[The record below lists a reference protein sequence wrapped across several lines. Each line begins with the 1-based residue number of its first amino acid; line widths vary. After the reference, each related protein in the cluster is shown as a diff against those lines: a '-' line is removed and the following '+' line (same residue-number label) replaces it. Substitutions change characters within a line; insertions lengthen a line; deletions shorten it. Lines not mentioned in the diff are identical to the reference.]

1 VENYDTARQITD
13 DNIINLQKYFK
24 KENFKA

>member
-1 VENYDTARQITD
+1 VENYDIARQTTADNLITP
-13 DNIINLQKYFK
+13 QKYFK

>member
-1 VENYDTARQITD
+1 VENYDAARQTTD
-13 DNIINLQKYFK
+13 DNIIKPQKYFK